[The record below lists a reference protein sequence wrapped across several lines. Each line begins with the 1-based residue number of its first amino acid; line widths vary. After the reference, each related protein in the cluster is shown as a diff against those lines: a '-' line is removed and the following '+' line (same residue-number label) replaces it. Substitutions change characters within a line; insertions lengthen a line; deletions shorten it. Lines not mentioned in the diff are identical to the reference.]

1 MAVGR
6 GRSKWHCPSSRPF
19 YGGHSLL
26 LPDLLVLISDL
37 KGLQR
42 AQRQPAHDQHSRSYA
57 LRQQSFDSEQ
67 MQHSRPDQNRLSE
80 TSLEFRTLH
89 RLHQQTVQRQS
100 GAGLAHHV
108 TEHVPLAV
116 DRVSSAGLRTQ
127 SLLRKDMQKYLD
139 MSAEDRDMA
148 AVKTAY
154 VVDAPH
160 RMIGANEPPA
170 NATIYEVNEAI
181 ASQRADGYTNGA
193 HLTAYERLGNVS
205 TAPVRDIMIPPPRCL
220 RRCLKR
226 SPRRSLCLRRCFP
239 LRHCPRTMPAKRLR
253 RCRELRQARL
263 KRIRERKKRQQKKRQ
278 QQTQQT
284 SSNVQFN
291 I

>member
-1 MAVGR
+1 
-6 GRSKWHCPSSRPF
+6 
-19 YGGHSLL
+19 
-26 LPDLLVLISDL
+26 
-37 KGLQR
+37 
-42 AQRQPAHDQHSRSYA
+42 
-57 LRQQSFDSEQ
+57 
-67 MQHSRPDQNRLSE
+67 MQHSRPDQDRLSE
-80 TSLEFRTLH
+80 TSLE
-89 RLHQQTVQRQS
+89 
-100 GAGLAHHV
+100 
-108 TEHVPLAV
+108 
-116 DRVSSAGLRTQ
+116 SSAGLRTQ

-226 SPRRSLCLRRCFP
+226 SPRRSGCLRRCFP